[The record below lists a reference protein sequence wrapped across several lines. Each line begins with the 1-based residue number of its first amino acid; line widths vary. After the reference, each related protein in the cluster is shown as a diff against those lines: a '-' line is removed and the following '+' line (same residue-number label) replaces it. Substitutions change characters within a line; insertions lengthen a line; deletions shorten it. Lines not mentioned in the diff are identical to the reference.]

1 MTITYT
7 RYYDR
12 ATVIVSSE
20 ELSDV
25 VSSVYCVLT
34 GINDNGV
41 SLNIGED
48 IVLDPPQ
55 STNFIPFDQIT
66 KDTIDSWILEKE
78 QYKNLELKVAQGIG
92 EMIAPI
98 IVSKVLNFEIDSIVD
113 PEVELV
119 PVEQIVDQSL
129 PIEPTPIIEPE
140 VPNVDA
146 PSS

>member
-1 MTITYT
+1 MSVTYT

-20 ELSDV
+20 GLSDV
-25 VSSVYCVLT
+25 VSSVYCILT
-34 GINDNGV
+34 GTDDNGV

-78 QYKNLELKVAQGIG
+78 QYKALQLKVAQGIG
-92 EMIAPI
+92 ALITPV
-98 IVSKVLNFEIDSIVD
+98 IVYKSLN
-113 PEVELV
+113 L
-119 PVEQIVDQSL
+119 
-129 PIEPTPIIEPE
+129 EPTPITAPE

>member
-1 MTITYT
+1 MSVTYT

-20 ELSDV
+20 GLSDV
-25 VSSVYCVLT
+25 VSSVYCILT
-34 GINDNGV
+34 GTDDNGV

-78 QYKNLELKVAQGIG
+78 QYKALQLKVAQGIG
-92 EMIAPI
+92 ALITPV
-98 IVSKVLNFEIDSIVD
+98 IVYKSLN
-113 PEVELV
+113 L
-119 PVEQIVDQSL
+119 
-129 PIEPTPIIEPE
+129 EPTPIIEPE

>member
-1 MTITYT
+1 MSVTYT

-20 ELSDV
+20 GLSDV

-34 GINDNGV
+34 GTDETSYETSKARV

-66 KDTIDSWILEKE
+66 KDTIDSWVLEKE
-78 QYKNLELKVAQGIG
+78 QYKALELKVAQGIG
-92 EMIAPI
+92 ALITPA
-98 IVSKVLNFEIDSIVD
+98 IVYKSLN
-113 PEVELV
+113 L
-119 PVEQIVDQSL
+119 
-129 PIEPTPIIEPE
+129 EPTPIIEPE

>member
-98 IVSKVLNFEIDSIVD
+98 IVSKVLNFEINSIVD

-119 PVEQIVDQSL
+119 PVEQIADQSL

-146 PSS
+146 PSI

>member
-1 MTITYT
+1 MAITYT

-12 ATVIVSSE
+12 ATVVVSSE
-20 ELSDV
+20 GLSDV
-25 VSSVYCVLT
+25 VSSVYCILT
-34 GINDNGV
+34 GTDEI
-41 SLNIGED
+41 SEARIYLSIGED

-92 EMIAPI
+92 SMIAPVV
-98 IVSKVLNFEIDSIVD
+98 VSKPLNFESVSTVE
-113 PEVELV
+113 PEPIIEQVT
-119 PVEQIVDQSL
+119 PVEQ
-129 PIEPTPIIEPE
+129 TPIIEPE

-146 PSS
+146 PSI